1 MFTEKLRTDKTQP
14 IKNLEQISFRQ
25 AFTIGVFQS
34 LSVIPGMSRA
44 GATIIGGMIL
54 GLSRKTAVE
63 FSFILA
69 IPTMMA
75 AAGLDLYKES
85 FRFSRQESIYLLTG
99 IIISFLT
106 AITGIKFLLR
116 FIQKNSFTYFGI
128 YRIII
133 ALLFFYFFIS

>member
-116 FIQKNSFTYFGI
+116 FLMQAFSFSGKK
-128 YRIII
+128 
-133 ALLFFYFFIS
+133 